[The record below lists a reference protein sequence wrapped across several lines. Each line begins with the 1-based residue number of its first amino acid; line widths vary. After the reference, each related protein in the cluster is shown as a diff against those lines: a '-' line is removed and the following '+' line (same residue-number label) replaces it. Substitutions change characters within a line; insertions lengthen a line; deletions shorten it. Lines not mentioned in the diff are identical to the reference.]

1 MLFIPRAQCVADVC
15 KGKWMNEWVGVCQG
29 IVVRQC
35 EIVKSLE
42 KKEDLIETQSVS
54 G

>member
-1 MLFIPRAQCVADVC
+1 MEVY
-15 KGKWMNEWVGVCQG
+15 QG

-42 KKEDLIETQSVS
+42 KREDLIETQSLS